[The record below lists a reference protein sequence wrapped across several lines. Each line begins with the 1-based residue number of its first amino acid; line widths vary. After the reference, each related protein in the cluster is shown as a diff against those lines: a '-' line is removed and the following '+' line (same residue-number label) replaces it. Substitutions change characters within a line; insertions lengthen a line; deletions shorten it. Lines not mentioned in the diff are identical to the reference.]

1 MATLL
6 RFDALVVGEGVLQ
19 AEVRDAVGHP
29 RGLVSV
35 DLLSAGQSH
44 LLRRSHKDRDVTL
57 ELDARALTHPSPT
70 SQLHQ
75 N

>member
-6 RFDALVVGEGVLQ
+6 RFDALVVGEDVLQ
-19 AEVRDAVGHP
+19 AEVRDAV
-29 RGLVSV
+29 V

-44 LLRRSHKDRDVTL
+44 LLWRCHTDRDVTL

-70 SQLHQ
+70 
-75 N
+75 